1 MLGADPGKLLVLTSS
16 MDIVERPQGGKIVMH
31 AKSRVLAGGA
41 AQAIAFPINL
51 RQWGNALAIWL
62 GIKPS
67 DLFLYIFLPPMLLD
81 AAIRISYFHFRK
93 VPFKPLPHPNPPLS
107 WCLPSGVN
115 ASSLTTWLEAT

>member
-1 MLGADPGKLLVLTSS
+1 MLGVDLRKLLFLTSS
-16 MDIVERPQGGKIVMH
+16 MDIVERPEGGRFVIH
-31 AKSRVLAGGA
+31 AQPGVLAGGA

-93 VPFKPLPHPNPPLS
+93 VLSPPPLPS
-107 WCLPSGVN
+107 WCLPSGAS
-115 ASSLTTWLEAT
+115 ASSLTNWLSCGSCMKV